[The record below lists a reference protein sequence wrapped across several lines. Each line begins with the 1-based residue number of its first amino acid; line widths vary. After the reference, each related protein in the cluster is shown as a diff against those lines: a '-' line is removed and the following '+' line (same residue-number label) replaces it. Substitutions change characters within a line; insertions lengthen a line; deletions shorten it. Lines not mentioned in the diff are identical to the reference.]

1 VLFDTD
7 VALLIASGNRW
18 TRLLGAALIAI
29 AIGVG
34 AAGCLG
40 LDVAS
45 TFRWPLTKSEQPQPT
60 RMTVAWTT
68 DMQKKNGKNVLRGFQ
83 GKVQFFA
90 ADLPKPDQDKSDKD
104 KEDKK
109 PDLNSKSIPVD
120 GTLTVYAFE
129 ETPGGKEGSG
139 PSKKYVFPTKDLKKV
154 HREGPQGPEY
164 AIWLAWDKAGGPER
178 HIRLLA
184 RFDPP
189 GGGQPVMSENSR
201 EILPGIKVQY
211 AAGVSPEARKT
222 MHDSTGHP
230 VSEADL
236 QTEPPPQADSTSPA
250 SASTATSKSNPP
262 TAPELR

>member
-1 VLFDTD
+1 
-7 VALLIASGNRW
+7 LLIASGNRW
-18 TRLLGAALIAI
+18 TRLLAAALVA
-29 AIGVG
+29 AGVG
-34 AAGCLG
+34 IGMAGCLG
-40 LDVAS
+40 LDVAG
-45 TFRWPLTKSEQPQPT
+45 TFRWPLTKSEQPQPA

-68 DMQKKNGKNVLRGFQ
+68 DLQKKNGKNMLRGFQ

-90 ADLPKPDQDKSDKD
+90 AELPKPDKDKPDKD
-104 KEDKK
+104 KTDKEAK
-109 PDLNSKSIPVD
+109 QPDLNAKSIPVD

-139 PSKKYVFPTKDLKKV
+139 PSKKYVFPSKDLKKV

-201 EILPGIKVQY
+201 EILPGLKVQY
-211 AAGVSPEARKT
+211 AAGVSPDAHKT
-222 MHDSTGHP
+222 VRDSTGHP
-230 VSEADL
+230 VSEGDL
-236 QTEPPPQADSTSPA
+236 QTEPQPLPDTKSPA
-250 SASTATSKSNPP
+250 SASNATSRSNPP
-262 TAPELR
+262 AAPELR